1 MKKAVRILCLCLVFG
16 LLFSSCSGSRPAK
29 RLDLAGLIT
38 AKDLPQNQGQTQFL
52 RDVYQESAALCPDTL
67 ALRNGEVFYEDGLLA
82 CVVYDDAEREYQ
94 YVELRNGKIARKITL
109 PLDEG
114 EHVDFAVVRRD
125 QTCYL
130 AERNDDELGE
140 RFRLCVLNHSD
151 GTVQSSED
159 FTDRL
164 SPDWMGYIQINDMTV
179 DKSGSV
185 VVMTNGDEVAVCR
198 SDLTVYVLPVPH
210 A

>member
-1 MKKAVRILCLCLVFG
+1 MLMPCFRPSLF
-16 LLFSSCSGSRPAK
+16 LLFRQPPREASRSGRTHHGEGSATESRADTIPER
-29 RLDLAGLIT
+29 RL
-38 AKDLPQNQGQTQFL
+38 
-52 RDVYQESAALCPDTL
+52 SL